1 MNNTKI
7 DVVYIGALN
16 HQHYSLTKLMLES
29 RKPVLC
35 EKPFCI
41 NAKQLDELI
50 KVNNYITYLN
60 SQEIMREILGFLCSC
75 QKLNSYF

>member
-1 MNNTKI
+1 MLKIKI

-16 HQHYSLTKLMLES
+16 HQHYALTKLMLENG
-29 RKPVLC
+29 KPVLC

-50 KVNNYITYLN
+50 KVI
-60 SQEIMREILGFLCSC
+60 
-75 QKLNSYF
+75 K